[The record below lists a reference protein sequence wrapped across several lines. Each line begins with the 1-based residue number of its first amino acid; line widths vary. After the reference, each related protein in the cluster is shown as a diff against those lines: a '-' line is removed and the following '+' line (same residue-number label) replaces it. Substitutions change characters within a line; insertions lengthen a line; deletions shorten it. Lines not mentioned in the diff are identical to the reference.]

1 MRICKRVCMH
11 TSLSRLRRRN
21 AELQRRFGG
30 REPASGLAPA
40 SRVFLPRLF
49 GRPLGG
55 MCACVYAC
63 VCMGTRFPR
72 LLPRLFG
79 RPLGGM
85 CACTLGS
92 TGPDSHVALMLTS
105 PGPHRTCATHAH
117 EPWAM
122 RSLFGRRRACESRPH
137 RRSPTASR
145 RVTAAATAALACRR
159 SGARASSVP
168 TASSTAYCLG
178 ALGAWPRP
186 ARVVL

>member
-40 SRVFLPRLF
+40 SRVF
-49 GRPLGG
+49 
-55 MCACVYAC
+55 
-63 VCMGTRFPR
+63 
-72 LLPRLFG
+72 LPRLFG